1 MEIKFPEIDTEK
13 IFQEKVNEIQSRTP
27 AKIESKKDLYNSEV
41 KKTEAKSFF
50 SSLSDAIKN
59 VKEAYK
65 EAQEKSTKMILG
77 EVEDIHD
84 VMIAREKANTLFQL
98 FLEVRN
104 RAVQAF
110 ENIMR
115 MQF

>member
-1 MEIKFPEIDTEK
+1 MEIKFPQIDTEK
-13 IFQEKVNEIQSRTP
+13 IFQEKVKEIESRTLD
-27 AKIESKKDLYNSEV
+27 KIQEKKEV
-41 KKTEAKSFF
+41 KEKNFL
-50 SSLSDAIKN
+50 SSLADAIKT
-59 VKEAYK
+59 VKEADK
-65 EAQEKSTKMILG
+65 EAREKSMKMILG

-84 VMIAREKANTLFQL
+84 VMIAREKANILFQL

>member
-1 MEIKFPEIDTEK
+1 MEIKFPQIDTEK
-13 IFQEKVNEIQSRTP
+13 IFQEKVKEIESRTP
-27 AKIESKKDLYNSEV
+27 DKIQEKKEV
-41 KKTEAKSFF
+41 KEKKESSFF
-50 SSLSDAIKN
+50 SSLAEAIKT
-59 VKEAYK
+59 VKEADK
-65 EAQEKSTKMILG
+65 EAREKSMKMILG

>member
-1 MEIKFPEIDTEK
+1 MEIKLPQIDTEK
-13 IFQEKVNEIQSRTP
+13 IFQEKVKEIESRTRD
-27 AKIESKKDLYNSEV
+27 KIQEKKEV
-41 KKTEAKSFF
+41 KEKNFF
-50 SSLSDAIKN
+50 SSLADAIKT
-59 VKEAYK
+59 VKEADK
-65 EAQEKSTKMILG
+65 EAREKSMKMILG

-84 VMIAREKANTLFQL
+84 VIIAREKTNTLFQL

>member
-1 MEIKFPEIDTEK
+1 MEIKFPQIDTEK
-13 IFQEKVNEIQSRTP
+13 IFQEKVRE
-27 AKIESKKDLYNSEV
+27 IESRKPDKIQEKKEV
-41 KKTEAKSFF
+41 KEKNFL
-50 SSLSDAIKN
+50 SSLADAIKT
-59 VKEAYK
+59 VKEADR
-65 EAQEKSTKMILG
+65 EAREKSMKMILG

-84 VMIAREKANTLFQL
+84 VMIAREKANILFQL

-104 RAVQAF
+104 RTVQAF

>member
-1 MEIKFPEIDTEK
+1 MEIKFPQIDTEK
-13 IFQEKVNEIQSRTP
+13 IFQEKVRE
-27 AKIESKKDLYNSEV
+27 IESRKPDKIQEKKEV
-41 KKTEAKSFF
+41 KEKNFL
-50 SSLSDAIKN
+50 SSLADAIKT
-59 VKEAYK
+59 VKEADR
-65 EAQEKSTKMILG
+65 EAREKSMKMILG

-84 VMIAREKANTLFQL
+84 VMIAREKANILFQL

>member
-1 MEIKFPEIDTEK
+1 MEIEFPQIDTEK
-13 IFQEKVNEIQSRTP
+13 IFQEKAKEIETRTP
-27 AKIESKKDLYNSEV
+27 DKIQEKKEP
-41 KKTEAKSFF
+41 SFF
-50 SSLSDAIKN
+50 SSLADAIKT
-59 VKEAYK
+59 VKEAHK
-65 EAQEKSTKMILG
+65 EAREKSTKMILG

-84 VMIAREKANTLFQL
+84 VIIAREKANTLFQL

>member
-1 MEIKFPEIDTEK
+1 MEIKFPQIDTEK
-13 IFQEKVNEIQSRTP
+13 IFQEKVREIESRTSD
-27 AKIESKKDLYNSEV
+27 KIQEKKEV
-41 KKTEAKSFF
+41 KEKNFL
-50 SSLSDAIKN
+50 SSLADAIKT
-59 VKEAYK
+59 VKEADK
-65 EAQEKSTKMILG
+65 EAREKSMKMILG

-84 VMIAREKANTLFQL
+84 VMIAREKANILFQL

>member
-1 MEIKFPEIDTEK
+1 
-13 IFQEKVNEIQSRTP
+13 
-27 AKIESKKDLYNSEV
+27 
-41 KKTEAKSFF
+41 
-50 SSLSDAIKN
+50 
-59 VKEAYK
+59 
-65 EAQEKSTKMILG
+65 MILG

>member
-1 MEIKFPEIDTEK
+1 MEIKFPQIDTEK
-13 IFQEKVNEIQSRTP
+13 IFQEKVREIESRTP
-27 AKIESKKDLYNSEV
+27 DKIQEKKEV
-41 KKTEAKSFF
+41 KEKNFF
-50 SSLSDAIKN
+50 SSLADAIKT
-59 VKEAYK
+59 VKEADK
-65 EAQEKSTKMILG
+65 EAREKSTKMILG

>member
-13 IFQEKVNEIQSRTP
+13 IFQEKVNEIQSRAP
-27 AKIESKKDLYNSEV
+27 DKIEGKKELYRSE
-41 KKTEAKSFF
+41 EKSFF
-50 SSLSDAIKN
+50 SSLADAIKN
-59 VKEAYK
+59 VREAHR
-65 EAQEKSTKMILG
+65 EAREKSTKMILG

>member
-1 MEIKFPEIDTEK
+1 MEIKFPQIDTEK
-13 IFQEKVNEIQSRTP
+13 IFQEKVREIESRTSD
-27 AKIESKKDLYNSEV
+27 KIQEKKEV
-41 KKTEAKSFF
+41 KEKNFL
-50 SSLSDAIKN
+50 SSLADAIKT
-59 VKEAYK
+59 VKEADK
-65 EAQEKSTKMILG
+65 EAREKSMKMILG
-77 EVEDIHD
+77 EVEDIHE
-84 VMIAREKANTLFQL
+84 VMIAREKANILFQL

>member
-27 AKIESKKDLYNSEV
+27 DKIEGKKEPDKSE
-41 KKTEAKSFF
+41 TESFF
-50 SSLSDAIKN
+50 SSLANAIKN
-59 VKEAYK
+59 VREAQKEAR
-65 EAQEKSTKMILG
+65 EKSMKMILG

-84 VMIAREKANTLFQL
+84 VMISREKANTLFQL

>member
-1 MEIKFPEIDTEK
+1 LNQEHRIKYKEK
-13 IFQEKVNEIQSRTP
+13 K
-27 AKIESKKDLYNSEV
+27 EV
-41 KKTEAKSFF
+41 KEKNFF
-50 SSLSDAIKN
+50 SSLADAIKT
-59 VKEAYK
+59 VKEADK
-65 EAQEKSTKMILG
+65 EAREKSMKMILG

-84 VMIAREKANTLFQL
+84 VMIAREKANILFQL

>member
-1 MEIKFPEIDTEK
+1 
-13 IFQEKVNEIQSRTP
+13 
-27 AKIESKKDLYNSEV
+27 
-41 KKTEAKSFF
+41 
-50 SSLSDAIKN
+50 
-59 VKEAYK
+59 
-65 EAQEKSTKMILG
+65 MIS
-77 EVEDIHD
+77 
-84 VMIAREKANTLFQL
+84 REKADTLFQL

>member
-1 MEIKFPEIDTEK
+1 MEIKFPQIDTEK
-13 IFQEKVNEIQSRTP
+13 IFQEKVKEIESRTTD
-27 AKIESKKDLYNSEV
+27 KIQEKKEV
-41 KKTEAKSFF
+41 KEKNFF
-50 SSLSDAIKN
+50 SSLADAIKT
-59 VKEAYK
+59 VKEADK
-65 EAQEKSTKMILG
+65 EAREKSMKMILG

-84 VMIAREKANTLFQL
+84 VMIAREKANILFQL